1 MTRSDLLERQIVKN
15 RKSKTWCYQSD
26 GSTDSKVEFQK
37 CFRAIKTSKI
47 CSSLRIESWQMVS
60 NKEMSILS
68 EGLKRLTWL
77 KSLYLNLDGCWDVT
91 NEGIETLKQ
100 GLKKLSSLKS
110 SNIILC
116 QLGNTDESIK
126 CLSRALRSLH
136 SLREVFLNI
145 NSSFERSTQS
155 LGMLYLEKSLK
166 RLDSIEK
173 ITLNFEYLQNKE
185 ILPNLIF
192 GSLKRCLQRFP
203 NLKNLKLV
211 PSGFSEEEDGF
222 KMFTECIKELRLL
235 ETLTLSLKA
244 NKITDHDLR
253 ILGETLK
260 KLENLSEINLNVSEY
275 CLIGKLFT

>member
-116 QLGNTDESIK
+116 Q
-126 CLSRALRSLH
+126 
-136 SLREVFLNI
+136 
-145 NSSFERSTQS
+145 
-155 LGMLYLEKSLK
+155 YL
-166 RLDSIEK
+166 IQK
-173 ITLNFEYLQNKE
+173 I
-185 ILPNLIF
+185 
-192 GSLKRCLQRFP
+192 
-203 NLKNLKLV
+203 LV
-211 PSGFSEEEDGF
+211 
-222 KMFTECIKELRLL
+222 
-235 ETLTLSLKA
+235 
-244 NKITDHDLR
+244 
-253 ILGETLK
+253 
-260 KLENLSEINLNVSEY
+260 Y
-275 CLIGKLFT
+275 